1 MFEEAINNVSAFM
14 HTLSSQNILP
24 SPRFSLL
31 HEKKLV
37 HYVPNS
43 ILDESA
49 TIFGCDTLTY
59 INIS

>member
-24 SPRFSLL
+24 PQFSLL

-43 ILDESA
+43 ILDVSA